1 MPLDLPLTKGGV
13 TPFRKW
19 GAKGIRGLLGGAQS
33 QDGLGDFGEA
43 FASLLG
49 RNIGGEVLHAVGEV
63 QDVFHSDGMREILK
77 HRFVVG
83 GITAEDE
90 TILVIVQ
97 L

>member
-1 MPLDLPLTKGGV
+1 MVSAGPPITRCGRGIN
-13 TPFRKW
+13 RKNVW
-19 GAKGIRGLLGGAQS
+19 GKGLLGGSHS
-33 QDGLGDFGEA
+33 QDGLDDFGEA

-63 QDVFHSDGMREILK
+63 EDVFHSDGMREILK